1 MADYDKA
8 ERFAAAGGA
17 QSPNISRDVVKEA
30 YYEPEWLKRENA
42 ALWPRVWQVACRVE
56 ELDHVGSYVIYDIAD
71 ESVIVTRSSPE
82 RIRAFFNVCVHRGRR
97 LIDGSASGTTP
108 NFACKFHG
116 WRWNLEGE
124 NENVTQVEDWAGA
137 LDNDDLCLNE
147 VRFDT
152 WGGWV
157 FVCFDPDAPELR
169 DYLGG
174 VCDALDPLRLHEM
187 RYRWRKWLVV
197 NCNWKVALEA
207 FNEGYHVNVTH
218 PGVVKFGASLF
229 GSREVGIHSMF
240 DTRASTMRAEGTKV
254 KAADAGVDVRK
265 MASGFYTYQ
274 RDELGS
280 LISESMVPAAQ
291 AVPALLPED
300 ATPEQVFGKIVE
312 LAMQLDAQKGIE
324 WPVLTPEQYQQVGI
338 DWHIFPNT
346 VILPMASNCLVYR
359 ARPYGDDP
367 DKCIFEV
374 SHIERVAA
382 SDVRKVVPERNDDIH
397 DRGFWGEILLQDF
410 QQMEATHKG
419 IKSKGYKGPRL
430 NPEQEKPVA
439 NFHRVYHEYLASES

>member
-1 MADYDKA
+1 MADFDRG
-8 ERFAAAGGA
+8 ETLRTTGGS
-17 QSPNISRDVVKEA
+17 SPNISADVVKQA
-30 YYEPEWLKRENA
+30 YYEPEWLKKEYA

-56 ELDHVGSYVIYDIAD
+56 ELDHVGSYVTYDIGD
-71 ESVIVTRSSPE
+71 ESVIVVRSSPD
-82 RIRAFFNVCVHRGRR
+82 RIRAFYNVCQHRGRR
-97 LIDGSASGTTP
+97 LIDGSGTTP

-116 WRWNLEGE
+116 WRWNLSGE
-124 NENVTQVEDWAGA
+124 NENVTQVEDWHGA

-157 FVCFDPDAPELR
+157 FVTFDPDVAPLR
-169 DYLGG
+169 EYLGG
-174 VCDALDPLRLHEM
+174 VVDALDPLKLNEM
-187 RYRWRKWLVV
+187 RYRWRKWMVI

-229 GSREVGIHSMF
+229 GSRTVGIHSMF
-240 DTRASTMRAEGTKV
+240 DTRVSTMRAEGTRV
-254 KAADAGVDVRK
+254 KTTTDVDVRK

-280 LISESMVPAAQ
+280 LISESMIPAAQ

-324 WPVLTPEQYQQVGI
+324 WPQLTPEQYQQVGI

-359 ARPYGDDP
+359 ARPLGDDP

-374 SHIERVAA
+374 SHIERVAKE
-382 SDVRKVVPERNDDIH
+382 DVRKVVPQRNDDIH
-397 DRGFWGEILLQDF
+397 DRAFWGEILLQDF

-430 NPEQEKPVA
+430 NPEQEQPVA
-439 NFHRVYHEYLASES
+439 NFHRVYHEYVGGN

>member
-1 MADYDKA
+1 MADFDNREPLA
-8 ERFAAAGGA
+8 SSDDA
-17 QSPNISRDVVKEA
+17 SPNRSRDVVKQA
-30 YYEPEWLKRENA
+30 YYEPEWLKKEYA

-56 ELDHVGSYVIYDIAD
+56 ELEHVGSDVTYDIGD
-71 ESVIVTRSSPE
+71 ESVIVVRSSPDQ
-82 RIRAFFNVCVHRGRR
+82 IRAFYNVCQHRGRR
-97 LIDGSASGTTP
+97 LIDGSGSGTTP
-108 NFACKFHG
+108 NFACNFHG
-116 WRWNLEGE
+116 WRWNLDGE
-124 NENVTQVEDWAGA
+124 NEHVTQVEDWHGA
-137 LDNDDLCLNE
+137 LEDDDLCLNE
-147 VRFDT
+147 VRLDT

-157 FVCFDPDAPELR
+157 FITFEPDVAPLR
-169 DYLGG
+169 EYLGG
-174 VCDALDPLRLHEM
+174 VVDALDPLKMEEM

-265 MASGFYTYQ
+265 MAAGFYTYQ

-280 LISESMVPAAQ
+280 LISESMIPAAQ

-300 ATPEQVFGKIVE
+300 ATPKQVIGETASAGLIVVAN
-312 LAMQLDAQKGIE
+312 LLIE
-324 WPVLTPEQYQQVGI
+324 WPLLTPEQYQEVGI

-359 ARPYGDDP
+359 ARPLGDDP
-367 DKCIFEV
+367 DRCIFEV
-374 SHIERVAA
+374 SHIERVAKE
-382 SDVRKVVPERNDDIH
+382 DVRKVVPERNDDIH
-397 DRGFWGEILLQDF
+397 DRAFWGEILLQDF

-439 NFHRVYHEYLASES
+439 NFHRVYHEYVGSD

>member
-1 MADYDKA
+1 M
-8 ERFAAAGGA
+8 
-17 QSPNISRDVVKEA
+17 
-30 YYEPEWLKRENA
+30 
-42 ALWPRVWQVACRVE
+42 
-56 ELDHVGSYVIYDIAD
+56 
-71 ESVIVTRSSPE
+71 
-82 RIRAFFNVCVHRGRR
+82 R
-97 LIDGSASGTTP
+97 LNCGTI
-108 NFACKFHG
+108 
-116 WRWNLEGE
+116 
-124 NENVTQVEDWAGA
+124 
-137 LDNDDLCLNE
+137 
-147 VRFDT
+147 
-152 WGGWV
+152 
-157 FVCFDPDAPELR
+157 
-169 DYLGG
+169 LGG
-174 VCDALDPLRLHEM
+174 VCDALDPLKLHEM

-240 DTRASTMRAEGTKV
+240 DTRASTMRAEGTNV

-265 MASGFYTYQ
+265 MAARASTPT
-274 RDELGS
+274 RSDELNS

-382 SDVRKVVPERNDDIH
+382 RMCARWSRS
-397 DRGFWGEILLQDF
+397 
-410 QQMEATHKG
+410 ATTTSMIAPSGARSCCRISSRWKRRTRA
-419 IKSKGYKGPRL
+419 SSQRVTRGPRL

-439 NFHRVYHEYLASES
+439 NFHRVYHEYLSGG

>member
-1 MADYDKA
+1 MADFDCLETLKA
-8 ERFAAAGGA
+8 DG
-17 QSPNISRDVVKEA
+17 SPNISTDVVKEA
-30 YYEPEWLKRENA
+30 YYEPEWVKKEYA
-42 ALWPRVWQVACRVE
+42 ALWPRTWQVACRVE
-56 ELDHVGSYVIYDIAD
+56 ELEHVGSYVVYDIGD
-71 ESVIVTRSSPE
+71 DSVIVTRSSPD
-82 RIRAFFNVCVHRGRR
+82 RIRAFYNVCQHRGRR
-97 LIDGSASGTTP
+97 LIDGSLSGTTP
-108 NFACKFHG
+108 NFSCKFHG
-116 WRWNLEGE
+116 WRWNLDGE
-124 NENVTQVEDWAGA
+124 NEHVTQVEDWHGA
-137 LDNDDLCLNE
+137 LDDDDLCLNA
-147 VRFDT
+147 VQLDN

-157 FVCFDPDAPELR
+157 FVNFDPEAPALR

-174 VCDALDPLRLHEM
+174 VCDALDPLKMDEM
-187 RYRWRKWLVV
+187 RYQWRKWLVV

-240 DTRASTMRAEGTKV
+240 DTRASTMRAEGTRV

-265 MASGFYTYQ
+265 MASGFYVYQ

-280 LISESMVPAAQ
+280 LISEAMVPAAQ
-291 AVPALLPED
+291 AMPALLPEG

-312 LAMQLDAQKGIE
+312 VAVQIDAQKGIE
-324 WPVLTPEQYQQVGI
+324 WPQLTPEQYQQVGI

-359 ARPYGDDP
+359 ARPLGNDP
-367 DKCIFEV
+367 DRCIFEV
-374 SHIERVAA
+374 SHIERVAKE
-382 SDVRKVVPERNDDIH
+382 DIRKVSPERNDDIY
-397 DRGFWGEILLQDF
+397 DRAFWGEILLQDF

-439 NFHRVYHEYLASES
+439 NFHRVYHEYLSQA

>member
-1 MADYDKA
+1 MADFDRG
-8 ERFAAAGGA
+8 ETLRTTGGS
-17 QSPNISRDVVKEA
+17 SPNISADVVKQA
-30 YYEPEWLKRENA
+30 YYEPEWLKKEYA

-56 ELDHVGSYVIYDIAD
+56 ELDHVGSYVTYDIGD
-71 ESVIVTRSSPE
+71 ESVIVVRSSPD
-82 RIRAFFNVCVHRGRR
+82 RIRAFYNVCQHRGRR
-97 LIDGSASGTTP
+97 LIDGSGTTP

-116 WRWNLEGE
+116 WRWNLSGE
-124 NENVTQVEDWAGA
+124 NEHVTQVEDWHGA

-157 FVCFDPDAPELR
+157 FVTFDPDVAPLR
-169 DYLGG
+169 EYLGG
-174 VCDALDPLRLHEM
+174 VVDALDPLRLDEM
-187 RYRWRKWLVV
+187 RYRWRKWMVI

-229 GSREVGIHSMF
+229 GSRTVGIHSMF

-280 LISESMVPAAQ
+280 LISESMIPAAQ

-324 WPVLTPEQYQQVGI
+324 WPQLTPEQYQQVGI

-359 ARPYGDDP
+359 ARPLGDDP

-374 SHIERVAA
+374 SHIERVAKE
-382 SDVRKVVPERNDDIH
+382 DVRKVVPERNDDIY
-397 DRGFWGEILLQDF
+397 DRAFWGEILLQDF

-419 IKSKGYKGPRL
+419 IKSKGYRGPRL
-430 NPEQEKPVA
+430 NPEQEQPVA
-439 NFHRVYHEYLASES
+439 NFHRVYHEYVGGN